1 MLPLLCLL
9 AVVFPARQKT
19 ISVPSGHMREFPR
32 SSPISILLG
41 CDTQPDVAAPLASR
55 VGLLTGCPSCS
66 SQGQEGL
73 WCWSTGDTPMMY
85 TGSTL
90 CSLVNN
96 CHIPLIKP
104 LCPASPGGC
113 PLGSTVSCWDSGL
126 VPCNRKCSLTHLL
139 WTFLCFLC
147 AVDIQYT
154 RLSTYMQKEKSQCIT
169 GHSVRIE

>member
-1 MLPLLCLL
+1 MYCIKNFKKNITLPLLCLL

-55 VGLLTGCPSCS
+55 VGFLTCCLGCS

-126 VPCNRKCSLTHLL
+126 VPAIENAPWHTFCGHFCASRVHLT
-139 WTFLCFLC
+139 
-147 AVDIQYT
+147 Y
-154 RLSTYMQKEKSQCIT
+154 STQ
-169 GHSVRIE
+169 G